1 MVKIKY
7 TDLDKTQKYINKS
20 YGVKY
25 LYNII
30 LHKNIDKAE
39 KLKLKLKA
47 YGTFISQ
54 EEINKIIDL
63 KNKVFGK
70 NLPKSIKKINESSGL
85 FHCFF

>member
-7 TDLDKTQKYINKS
+7 TDLDKTQKYIDKS

-25 LYNII
+25 LYNTI

-39 KLKLKLKA
+39 KLKA